1 MPTPLVVVPLFVL
14 DRAEEGSQLELLP
27 PLHVFLE
34 GRRDRGLLCPV
45 TARLLRLPDEGV
57 VES

>member
-1 MPTPLVVVPLFVL
+1 MPTLPVVVPFVVV
-14 DRAEEGSQLELLP
+14 DRAEEGLQLELLS

-34 GRRDRGLLCPV
+34 GRRDRGLLRPV